1 MAISRMDMERQMRN
15 MGGIM
20 GLEDQRQG
28 YFLGKLVKK
37 VKKGVKKVVKSPL
50 GKLALGAAALKFG
63 GPGLAKLLGRPA
75 TGFLSGQFTGQGG
88 IFNAARGL
96 FDQGNLLAGLVR
108 DPETGKFSL
117 GRAALSGLGAASI
130 AAPFFMGGDDEE
142 VDEGTPFTDPQ
153 ADIEDIRSQAKAYY
167 SDPTQS
173 ALYFMPPKG
182 AVQSSF
188 YADGGLASLRP
199 GYAGGQLVGPSGD
212 GSRPGYAGESDIGIL
227 DVIKSLPSAVGQ
239 IFSGETE
246 SMLGDNQ
253 EEKNKFMIQDMFPD
267 IDKETLSMIVDM
279 KNRGAGVDEIST
291 ITGQDPSTIT
301 NMLSILNMKAYGGR
315 IGYRIGGGVL
325 QKAGQMFK
333 AGVGKVKSLFD
344 DADISV
350 QIRDEDVATD
360 AGLQA
365 QAVGQDVFITPKS
378 KKAVQ
383 VIDGLIDEGYDITKD
398 ADGDYAINALDEG
411 ALDLITQ
418 RLRIGSKGADEFID
432 AQDYYYKGDTG
443 MMDEESKMIYDALRN
458 RKADGGIMDLGGLE
472 KDYREGGFVPLGA
485 EERADD
491 VPARLSKNEFVFT
504 ADAVRNAGQ
513 GDIDRGA
520 EVMQNM
526 MDNLESGGTI
536 SEESQGLENPAQSMF
551 DQAQQLES
559 RIE

>member
-37 VKKGVKKVVKSPL
+37 AKKAVKKVVKSPL
-50 GKLALGAAALKFG
+50 GKMALLAGGAYFAGGGGLPQFLGGKGLGGFG
-63 GPGLAKLLGRPA
+63 SNAFGRGITGL
-75 TGFLSGQFTGQGG
+75 LSKGK
-88 IFNAARGL
+88 GL
-96 FDQGNLLAGLVR
+96 FDKGNLLSGLVR
-108 DPETGKFSL
+108 NPDGTFNL
-117 GRAALSGLGAASI
+117 GRAALTGLGAASI
-130 AAPFFMGGDDEE
+130 AAPFFMGGEEE
-142 VDEGTPFTDPQ
+142 VDEGTPFTMAQP
-153 ADIEDIRSQAKAYY
+153 DIEDIRSQAKAYY
-167 SDPTQS
+167 SDPTNS

-188 YADGGLASLRP
+188 YADGGLASMRP
-199 GYAGGQLVGPSGD
+199 
-212 GSRPGYAGESDIGIL
+212 
-227 DVIKSLPSAVGQ
+227 
-239 IFSGETE
+239 
-246 SMLGDNQ
+246 
-253 EEKNKFMIQDMFPD
+253 
-267 IDKETLSMIVDM
+267 
-279 KNRGAGVDEIST
+279 
-291 ITGQDPSTIT
+291 
-301 NMLSILNMKAYGGR
+301 
-315 IGYRIGGGVL
+315 GYRIGGGVL

-350 QIRDEDVATD
+350 QIRDEDVYVPD
-360 AGLQA
+360 YGYQA
-365 QAVGQDVFITPKS
+365 QATGQDVFISPKS
-378 KKAVQ
+378 KKAVK
-383 VIDGLIDEGYDITKD
+383 VIEGLIDEGYDITKD
-398 ADGDYAINALDEG
+398 ADGEYIINALDEG
-411 ALDLITQ
+411 ALDIIAK
-418 RLRIGSKGADEFID
+418 RLRLGDKGADEFMKG
-432 AQDYYYKGDTG
+432 QDYYTGGDTG
-443 MMDEESKMIYDALRN
+443 MMDEDSKMIYDALRN

-485 EERADD
+485 KERADD

-513 GDIDRGA
+513 GDIDKGA